1 MRSLGFPFFFLL
13 CNYCT
18 SGCKESCQHWH
29 WHKIGF
35 MHLWM
40 HFSLYITVMAWVY
53 MFAKTSPIMCLWA
66 MLIQFYSAECF
77 PIHSL
82 IDKGAWSI
90 VFCKQFIFTC
100 LSFECVIS
108 ASLSICCAFVIF
120 AAKKSW
126 IPSSFH
132 NLGFVLVV
140 FLKFCSA
147 CSSKTWESK
156 ILSCLNLANIYI

>member
-1 MRSLGFPFFFLL
+1 MVINTLLQMWLNFPLNYKLQHILNSPRVRICKVLPYYAHKCMLISCKSPHMVSRYWVKYVFMRSLGFPFFFLL

-77 PIHSL
+77 PIH
-82 IDKGAWSI
+82 
-90 VFCKQFIFTC
+90 
-100 LSFECVIS
+100 
-108 ASLSICCAFVIF
+108 
-120 AAKKSW
+120 
-126 IPSSFH
+126 
-132 NLGFVLVV
+132 
-140 FLKFCSA
+140 
-147 CSSKTWESK
+147 
-156 ILSCLNLANIYI
+156 